1 MFLRELLI
9 TTGQGVEI
17 RKVVFK
23 NGVNI
28 ILGKQDQNNNGS
40 TNNLGKTTLLRCIDF
55 CLGAGS
61 LEEIYADKEF
71 KQAANEEVKSFLTE
85 VEPIFILKISSSF
98 DSKDFIVIKREV
110 DLNLKTD
117 RIKNFIND
125 EEISNTVFRNIK
137 LKEIF
142 FGSDEEKPTF
152 RQLIGKFIRK
162 NEISINKIIHYANAN
177 TSDSEYEKIYFFLM
191 GLDSPGLLT
200 DKKSLEKDLKDNK
213 TKLKIL
219 LKDNSEISALEQRLY
234 VIDKQL
240 DKLKRLRDEFKID
253 TEHKKE
259 EESLNKI
266 QLSLQKIESE
276 IASLELKKKIDLE
289 RQTELEDEQVSID
302 SVSLKYLYDEA
313 NYFNDSLPR
322 TFDDLVKFHN
332 IMIKNQMDYLT
343 SSVEKY
349 TSLIEEK
356 EKIRLGYINEYN
368 EYLSILGKSGSLAE
382 YNKLN
387 EEISQKSIK
396 YGEIN
401 SIIETLRTYTNIVE
415 GYQKKLNAVNERI
428 NSLLPDL
435 DKNLNIFNKYFSEYA
450 SKLSGNQ
457 DKTYTLFYNKDKD
470 IYKFSI
476 DGIGSNSGSGFKQ
489 AFIIAF
495 DLAYISFTNE
505 LGLIRPHFATQDKVE
520 VIDKTNLETLF
531 SIANNIN
538 GQLIIPIIWDKFG
551 NDSEIDENCILNL
564 SSTNKFFNI
573 EKFSNL

>member
-110 DLNLKTD
+110 DLNLKTG

-162 NEISINKIIHYANAN
+162 NEISINKIIRYANAN

-356 EKIRLGYINEYN
+356 EKIRLGYINKYN

-401 SIIETLRTYTNIVE
+401 SIIETLRSYTNIVE
-415 GYQKKLNAVNERI
+415 GYQKKLDAVNERI

>member
-162 NEISINKIIHYANAN
+162 NEISINKIIRYANAN

-401 SIIETLRTYTNIVE
+401 SIIETLRSYTNIVE
-415 GYQKKLNAVNERI
+415 GYQKKLDAVNERI

>member
-110 DLNLKTD
+110 DLNLKTG

-356 EKIRLGYINEYN
+356 EKIRLGYINKYN

-401 SIIETLRTYTNIVE
+401 SIIETLRSYTNIVE

>member
-162 NEISINKIIHYANAN
+162 NEISINKIIRYANAN

-213 TKLKIL
+213 TKLKLL

-368 EYLSILGKSGSLAE
+368 EHLSILGKSGSLAE

-401 SIIETLRTYTNIVE
+401 SIIETLRSYTNIVE
-415 GYQKKLNAVNERI
+415 GYQKKLDAVNERI